1 MFKIIFNC
9 EVSQDLLY
17 SGIGVPTL
25 STRLSIGD
33 SHCSRKEDSEVR
45 PIQYLDTR
53 SAVPYDLIFYSN
65 QGLVYVGYFG
75 GYVIY
80 LVLEGLDGI

>member
-45 PIQYLDTR
+45 PIKYLDTR
-53 SAVPYDLIFYSN
+53 SAVPYVLIFYSKE
-65 QGLVYVGYFG
+65 GLIYVGWFG
-75 GYVIY
+75 KYDIVGY
-80 LVLEGLDGI
+80 